1 MAQPDLEDV
10 SLAALIGELRALRK
24 EIAELRAERR
34 RGDEVIHRDLREMV
48 KAAQGP
54 IAAVRARRAA

>member
-24 EIAELRAERR
+24 EVAEMRAERR
-34 RGDEVIHRDLREMV
+34 RGDEVLHRGLRELV
-48 KAAQGP
+48 TAAQGP
-54 IAAVRARRAA
+54 SAAVRARRAA